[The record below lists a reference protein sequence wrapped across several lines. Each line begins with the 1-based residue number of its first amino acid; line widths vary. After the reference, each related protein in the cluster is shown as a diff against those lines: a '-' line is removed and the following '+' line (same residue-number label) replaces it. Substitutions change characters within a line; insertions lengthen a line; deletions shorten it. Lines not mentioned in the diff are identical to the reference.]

1 MKSTKKKVQES
12 SALKI
17 MMLIKKTTQRQ
28 TWVQDTLGKMMIY
41 KCSQYEQF
49 KKTIIGYNEYRD
61 TRLQLPIKY
70 NILQYK
76 KAKDKGEFIEEKIV
90 PIKEEDI
97 RTGTCRRIY
106 RFRGGG
112 CREVNRLHDKSTKE

>member
-1 MKSTKKKVQES
+1 
-12 SALKI
+12 
-17 MMLIKKTTQRQ
+17 
-28 TWVQDTLGKMMIY
+28 MIY
-41 KCSQYEQF
+41 KCSQYEQL
-49 KKTIIGYNEYRD
+49 KKIIIGYNEYRD

-112 CREVNRLHDKSTKE
+112 CREVIGVTINPQKNTLIDRFGTQVLSNI